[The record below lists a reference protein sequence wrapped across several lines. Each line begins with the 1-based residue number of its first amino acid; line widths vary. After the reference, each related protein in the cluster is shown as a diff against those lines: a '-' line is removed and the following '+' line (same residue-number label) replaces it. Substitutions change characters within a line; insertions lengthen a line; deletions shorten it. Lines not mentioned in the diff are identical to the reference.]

1 MQVIAEALPLM
12 PLVEVIGLKC
22 LKLKDLLK
30 KKKKSELV
38 LIYLKKEKTRKNPK
52 QKYIFVGFI
61 LWKDKVRR
69 RYNKTFLF

>member
-1 MQVIAEALPLM
+1 MQVIAEALPLT

-22 LKLKDLLK
+22 LKLEDLLK
-30 KKKKSELV
+30 KKKIRTCSNL
-38 LIYLKKEKTRKNPK
+38 LKKKKLHPK

-69 RYNKTFLF
+69 QYNKTFLF